1 MASEELLLD
10 TNVVSYI
17 MKGVPEAELYRPHL
31 ERAGG
36 RILFVSFVTIGELYA
51 GAEIRN
57 WSPKRR
63 AMLDQVLRNYA
74 VVPYNVEVAR
84 CYGRVV
90 AAQRRA
96 GRGTG
101 PDHGRNDQWIAA
113 SALACDATLVTH
125 NSRHFQGLES
135 IGLRIITE
143 PAPRF

>member
-1 MASEELLLD
+1 MPNDELLLD

-17 MKGVPEAELYRPHL
+17 MKGAPEAELYMPHL
-31 ERAGG
+31 QRAGG
-36 RILFVSFVTIGELYA
+36 RILCVSFVTIGELYA

-57 WSPKRR
+57 WSAKRR
-63 AMLDQVLRNYA
+63 ALLDQVLRNFA

-113 SALACDATLVTH
+113 SALAYGATLVTH
-125 NSRHFQGLES
+125 NARHFQGLE
-135 IGLRIITE
+135 GLGLQIITE
-143 PAPRF
+143 SAPRF